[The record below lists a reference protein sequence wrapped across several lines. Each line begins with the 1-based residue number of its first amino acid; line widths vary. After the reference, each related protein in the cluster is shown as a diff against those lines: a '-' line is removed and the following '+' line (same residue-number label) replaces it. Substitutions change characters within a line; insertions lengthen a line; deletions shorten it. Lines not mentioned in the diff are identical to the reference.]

1 MAEAVCS
8 FLGIVVFRVFNPDFL
23 KVPGS
28 GSNLS
33 GRTVKF
39 NFRGTKMTAPQK
51 YSVQEEKDRIIEG
64 QEEEQP
70 SLHEQINDVVFELII
85 QAGSLETVG
94 ELMVEAQFKQDTS
107 CVGIIINQYT
117 ELILDRLGRIEEIL
131 SSDMREETA

>member
-1 MAEAVCS
+1 
-8 FLGIVVFRVFNPDFL
+8 
-23 KVPGS
+23 
-28 GSNLS
+28 
-33 GRTVKF
+33 
-39 NFRGTKMTAPQK
+39 MTAPKK
-51 YSVQEEKDRIIEG
+51 YNVQEEKDRIIEG

-131 SSDMREETA
+131 SSDMRAETA